1 MLDNHPI
8 NVSVTFNEKGCPNEN
23 FSSQTSRQGAS
34 LLGTKT
40 PLKGD
45 DGKKSSALLAT
56 RASIETASLNR
67 KSLLEQRSNVI
78 VKANQDRGLK
88 IMSSINQQARD
99 AIQSHAQQSLQNF
112 YGPNLELSKQFNK
125 SQHI

>member
-1 MLDNHPI
+1 MRYAQKLTGKQP
-8 NVSVTFNEKGCPNEN
+8 
-23 FSSQTSRQGAS
+23 SSESFG
-34 LLGTKT
+34 
-40 PLKGD
+40 
-45 DGKKSSALLAT
+45 GKKSSALLAT